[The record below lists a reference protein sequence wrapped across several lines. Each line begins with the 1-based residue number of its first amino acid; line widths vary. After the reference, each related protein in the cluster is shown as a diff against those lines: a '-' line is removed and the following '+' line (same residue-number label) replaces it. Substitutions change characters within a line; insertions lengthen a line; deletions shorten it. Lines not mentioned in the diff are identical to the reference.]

1 MHHMTQHTGIL
12 GLFNRLYYS
21 EEPFYIITEYMV
33 GGSLLQ
39 YLRNDKNPLGIQAMI
54 DMCSQIANGMKY
66 LEDRKLV
73 HRDLAARNVLVGEK
87 ISGVPVVKVADFG
100 LARKLMEE
108 DIYEA
113 RTGAK
118 FPIKWSARKQPRVA
132 TSLPRATSGPTA
144 SFCTRSLRE
153 DKCPILGCIIGR

>member
-1 MHHMTQHTGIL
+1 M
-12 GLFNRLYYS
+12 
-21 EEPFYIITEYMV
+21 
-33 GGSLLQ
+33 
-39 YLRNDKNPLGIQAMI
+39 
-54 DMCSQIANGMKY
+54 
-66 LEDRKLV
+66 EDRKLV

-118 FPIKWSARKQPRVA
+118 FPIKW
-132 TSLPRATSGPTA
+132 TA
-144 SFCTRSLRE
+144 PEAGRHFNGLNLRSIGNAISFSHLWQ
-153 DKCPILGCIIGR
+153 LHY

>member
-1 MHHMTQHTGIL
+1 
-12 GLFNRLYYS
+12 
-21 EEPFYIITEYMV
+21 
-33 GGSLLQ
+33 
-39 YLRNDKNPLGIQAMI
+39 
-54 DMCSQIANGMKY
+54 MKY
-66 LEDRKLV
+66 LEERKLV

-118 FPIKWSARKQPRVA
+118 FPIKCKICE
-132 TSLPRATSGPTA
+132 
-144 SFCTRSLRE
+144 FHF
-153 DKCPILGCIIGR
+153 INIIYF